1 MIKLQKKRY
10 LLVELSLISSV
21 HYYLLKA
28 GFVSLFAKN
37 VTLKNSKEE
46 NKRI

>member
-1 MIKLQKKRY
+1 MINLQKKRY

-28 GFVSLFAKN
+28 GFVYLFAKN